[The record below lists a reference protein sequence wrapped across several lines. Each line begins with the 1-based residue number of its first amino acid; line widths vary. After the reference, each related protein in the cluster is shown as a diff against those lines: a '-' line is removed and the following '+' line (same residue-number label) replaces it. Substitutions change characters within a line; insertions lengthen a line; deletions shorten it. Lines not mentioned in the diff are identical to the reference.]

1 MFNPLITSGCISNDC
16 KYSVF
21 VPIQGEYSPNE
32 FRPISSLPHISRV
45 LERFFHSLIFEHI
58 TTLQIVMGL
67 STWEIHCVCFTLCNI
82 IGFEQQLEQAHKLVS
97 KRGGYILAKVEL
109 GLMSQLRIAPSVT
122 LSIKH
127 EAIIPVTGN

>member
-1 MFNPLITSGCISNDC
+1 MPA
-16 KYSVF
+16 
-21 VPIQGEYSPNE
+21 
-32 FRPISSLPHISRV
+32 
-45 LERFFHSLIFEHI
+45 
-58 TTLQIVMGL
+58 
-67 STWEIHCVCFTLCNI
+67 IHHALCNI